1 MLIFGTAR
9 PCDQTG
15 LIIPNGDNH
24 DRTDIQYLILI
35 RCGPCVPC
43 RFLPPPTPM
52 ALYQTISRDEHEL
65 TPSVAPEQN
74 DSLTNLYDP
83 FNDRSR
89 DEQEVPP
96 FSDPEDPL
104 HNPNPYDPYNVEN
117 INMGQYNDENNM
129 VSSQP

>member
-1 MLIFGTAR
+1 
-9 PCDQTG
+9 
-15 LIIPNGDNH
+15 
-24 DRTDIQYLILI
+24 
-35 RCGPCVPC
+35 
-43 RFLPPPTPM
+43 M